1 MGWIE
6 GGPVAPSGGYGY
18 LNRIVDVKDN
28 ALGAVLA
35 ESLLVLAADNGK
47 GVHDVGDG
55 VARGGEKAFE
65 FRKLRGSFVVRAS
78 FGATGGPPAVTFVG
92 GKVQVEEGSV
102 ELATEE
108 EAAIFVPTEGWTVV
122 AAVVREGF
130 EVPCGAGEFE
140 DPIRH
145 PGADRS
151 GSIPGTCFVEHLRQ
165 QRRTLI
171 HQVEIQVDAAYLL
184 PDSVVEYEGTQIRI
198 QDSEVRGVLGAE
210 QHGHTIPHTRPREYH
225 GVHRPF
231 VRKAGHIREPEQPI
245 AIPQSAHGLGTS
257 TSIDPIQRN
266 R

>member
-1 MGWIE
+1 MRVGRRKIDRSA
-6 GGPVAPSGGYGY
+6 VDFSGGYEY
-18 LNRIVDVKDN
+18 LNRIVDVKDDVP
-28 ALGAVLA
+28 GAVLA
-35 ESLLVLAADNGK
+35 ESLLILSADDGE

-55 VARGGEKAFE
+55 VSRGAKVALELRE
-65 FRKLRGSFVVRAS
+65 FPWCFIAGAS
-78 FGATGGPPAVTFVG
+78 FGATGGPPAATFVG
-92 GKVQVEEGSV
+92 GQVQVEEGSV

-108 EAAIFVPTEGWTVV
+108 EAAVFVPMEGWAVV
-122 AAVVREGF
+122 AAVVRERL
-130 EVPCGAGEFE
+130 EIPCSAGEFE
-140 DPIRH
+140 DAIRH

-151 GSIPGTCFVEHLRQ
+151 GSIPGTCFAEHLRQ

-231 VRKAGHIREPEQPI
+231 VRGAGHIREPEQPI
-245 AIPQSAHGLGTS
+245 AIP
-257 TSIDPIQRN
+257 
-266 R
+266 